1 MEKIN
6 PILRYLLLTCN
17 LICITLAVVYTY
29 LQIKIYFENED
40 VSSISFRKFENGNEE
55 KYPTYTICFE
65 DSSILQIYKTEPV
78 LTGCRIY
85 DGCPEEGEPIWY
97 AKPES
102 NMIRL
107 WKEKFSQNLDS
118 RKRRSPESIQNDTNL
133 DQANHMSELK
143 EVKLRLR
150 TLRKKR
156 GMPVFQ
162 EIEGIHYLDDSA
174 YGSGDDVIFL
184 KTGEETFVISPKQY
198 QQLMMGIN
206 ETLDYSYEKALWEKE
221 IVNDFN
227 YDVGDLWKFNFNS
240 TIIELKEF
248 LLRHEL
254 KTVGSIIHGWHADE
268 YQTLESYCQART
280 FPAFNDGVR
289 DCNVEDT
296 FLQNLEKMQNSEYPF
311 EKTYQDPLKVCYS
324 PMRDESRSIKTE
336 QITMDLKEMF
346 YDYDR
351 DMFRFGSP
359 LPFMTIYVHQKGQF
373 IENIGNP
380 VASFSPQDV
389 TAHCKH
395 TTMDINGELTVDE
408 EGCSGTKI
416 EIDISQVT
424 ILNSRHDAQVPCN
437 ESLKNEDSK
446 TMEYIMEEKLG
457 CSPMFWKGFESAKL
471 VEGCTE
477 LEKYKLLRNITTEFN
492 NFNDIQNEFH
502 PPCDTMYIE
511 TNMKRGIGRDLQSKV
526 FDYGFDEEGFEFPN
540 KTKTGLYLDLI
551 FYIAPD
557 NFQNIVNHR
566 GFTVEN
572 CWAGIGGFIGIFVGV
587 SLMQIPELLIEF
599 FFFLKKS
606 Y

>member
-1 MEKIN
+1 M
-6 PILRYLLLTCN
+6 ILYWQEN
-17 LICITLAVVYTY
+17 LS
-29 LQIKIYFENED
+29 QNN
-40 VSSISFRKFENGNEE
+40 SFR
-55 KYPTYTICFE
+55 
-65 DSSILQIYKTEPV
+65 Q
-78 LTGCRIY
+78 
-85 DGCPEEGEPIWY
+85 
-97 AKPES
+97 
-102 NMIRL
+102 
-107 WKEKFSQNLDS
+107 
-118 RKRRSPESIQNDTNL
+118 RRSPESIKNETHL
-133 DQANHMSELK
+133 ALENHLSDVK
-143 EVKLRLR
+143 EVDLRIM

-156 GMPVFQ
+156 GSPIFQ
-162 EIEGIHYLDDSA
+162 EVEGIHYLDDSS
-174 YGSGDDVIFL
+174 YGIGDNVIFL
-184 KTGEETFVISPKQY
+184 RKDEKTYVISPNQY
-198 QQLMMGIN
+198 QQLNMGIN
-206 ETLDYSYEKALWEKE
+206 ETLDYSYEKASYEKDV
-221 IVNDFN
+221 IHDFN
-227 YDVGDLWKFNFNS
+227 YNVGDLWNFNFNL
-240 TIIELKEF
+240 TVIDLQDF
-248 LLRHEL
+248 LLRHEVKSL
-254 KTVGSIIHGWHADE
+254 KSIMYGWHADE
-268 YQTLESYCQART
+268 YQTLESYCQARK
-280 FPAFNDGVR
+280 FPAYNDGVQ

-324 PMRDESRSIKTE
+324 PKQDEFRSIKTE
-336 QITMDLKEMF
+336 QITMDLKNMF

-359 LPFMTIYVHQKGQF
+359 LPFMTVYVHQKGQF
-373 IENIGNP
+373 VDNIGNP

-395 TTMDINGELTVDE
+395 TLLDEHGELTIDD
-408 EGCSGTKI
+408 EGCSGTNI

-424 ILNSRHDAQVPCN
+424 ILNSRHDAQIPCN

-457 CSPMFWKGFESAKL
+457 FSPMFWKGFESGMH
-471 VEGCTE
+471 VNGCTE
-477 LEKYKLLRNITTEFN
+477 IEKYKLLRNITTEFN
-492 NFNDIQNEFH
+492 NFNDIQNEFD

-526 FDYGFDEEGFEFPN
+526 FDYGFDENGFEFPN

-551 FYIAPD
+551 IYIAPT

-587 SLMQIPELLIEF
+587 SLMQIPELLIDF